1 MKRLEKSRYGSAG
14 VNVLTVYV
22 CRCVY
27 IQADWYKI
35 FDTSVSIL
43 HIILYNI
50 LLKDKGVDPVGGDT
64 IDTQRNY

>member
-1 MKRLEKSRYGSAG
+1 
-14 VNVLTVYV
+14 V
-22 CRCVY
+22 CV
-27 IQADWYKI
+27 QADWYKI

-43 HIILYNI
+43 DIILYNI